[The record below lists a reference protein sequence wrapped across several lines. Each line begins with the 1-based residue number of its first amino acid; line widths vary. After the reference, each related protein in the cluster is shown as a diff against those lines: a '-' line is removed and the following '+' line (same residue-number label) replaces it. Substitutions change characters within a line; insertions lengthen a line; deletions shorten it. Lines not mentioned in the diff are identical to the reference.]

1 MATIIRDGWLTD
13 VTGIPCYG
21 MDVTDADVPA
31 LAAEIPGGTAFVSAK
46 VPVTRVDLAKA
57 ATRAGFYLVDTNV
70 TLQHFASSRNDVPDK
85 GVAIEPAAASDHTA
99 VQDIASSV
107 FRYSRFH
114 LDPGLP
120 RALADRVK
128 REWARSCC
136 EGRRGSGLFVAR
148 REGRVAGFL
157 AVLTATHDGNTAAV
171 IDLIGVDRSVQGA
184 GVGTALV
191 RHFVRESRARADVL
205 RVGTQLAN
213 IPSLALYRRCG
224 FSVVEAKYVLH
235 AHLKNGKAL

>member
-1 MATIIRDGWLTD
+1 MATIVRDGWLSD

-21 MDVTDADVPA
+21 MDLADADVPA
-31 LAAEIPGGTAFVSAK
+31 VAEIPDGTAFVFAK
-46 VPVTRVDLAKA
+46 VSVTRVDLAKA

-70 TLQHFASSRNDVPDK
+70 TLQHFASARNDVPDK
-85 GVAIEPAAASDHTA
+85 GVVIEPAAAPDHAA
-99 VQDIASSV
+99 VQDIASSA

-114 LDPGLP
+114 LDPGFP

-136 EGRRGSGLFVAR
+136 EGKRGSGLFVSR

-157 AVLTATHDGNTAAV
+157 AVLTTTDDGRTAAV
-171 IDLIGVDRSVQGA
+171 IDLIAVDRSAQGA

-191 RHFVRESRARADVL
+191 RHFVRECRTRTDVL

-213 IPSLALYRRCG
+213 FPSLALYRRCD
-224 FSVVEAKYVLH
+224 FSVIGAKYVLH
-235 AHLKNGKAL
+235 AHLKNGKTL